1 MQQAEIPKSINNWL
15 LMLSPYQVLVFSF
28 LGLILVGAFLLML
41 PIASN
46 DGSSLSFIDA
56 LFTATSAVCVTGLIV
71 VDTGQYFS
79 IFGQLVII
87 MLIQIGGFG
96 VMTITTIFAV
106 IMGKKIQLR
115 SRLIVQESLNRV
127 TVGGI
132 VKLIK
137 LLVKTTLC
145 IEFIGGVL
153 LAFVLYPDYGVKGI
167 YMAFWH
173 SISAFCNA
181 GFDIFGGTNIFHY
194 NNNPLFCLVIAF
206 LIILGGIG
214 YGVTV
219 EVKAKHKWQDFS
231 LHTKIVLVTTLI
243 LLTVGTVVIFCLE
256 YNNPNTIGDW
266 NLGHKLLGAFFL
278 STTSRTAGYTL
289 LDTGALHGV
298 TLFFIIILMFLGASP
313 GSTAGGIKTTTI
325 AIIFA
330 TVTSLIRDKDEVVLF
345 KRRIEHDLIVKALA
359 IFYIAAALVV
369 LGTMCLCVT
378 EDFPFIRILFE
389 VTSAMAT
396 VGLSTGITADLTV
409 YGKYL
414 LILIMLIG
422 RVGVLTFLMAISMRN
437 RRKVK
442 IGYPSER
449 IGVG

>member
-79 IFGQLVII
+79 TFGQLVII

-96 VMTITTIFAV
+96 VMTMTTVFAL
-106 IMGKKIQLR
+106 ILGKRIQLR
-115 SRLIVQESLNRV
+115 SRLIAQESLNRL
-127 TVGGI
+127 TVGGV

-145 IEFIGGVL
+145 IEFVGGVL
-153 LAFVLYPDYGVKGI
+153 LSFRLYPDYGLHGI

-181 GFDIFGGTNIFHY
+181 GFDIFGGTNIFKY
-194 NNNPLFCLVIAF
+194 NTDPLFCLVIAF

-219 EVKAKHKWQDFS
+219 ELYQKHNWKMFS
-231 LHTKIVLVTTLI
+231 LHAKVALLTTLI
-243 LLTVGTVVIFCLE
+243 LLVIGTIVLFFLE
-256 YNNPNTIGDW
+256 YNNENTIGNWDW
-266 NLGHKLLGAFFL
+266 WHKLIGTFFL

-289 LDTGALHGV
+289 MDTGALHEAS
-298 TLFFIIILMFLGASP
+298 LF
-313 GSTAGGIKTTTI
+313 
-325 AIIFA
+325 
-330 TVTSLIRDKDEVVLF
+330 
-345 KRRIEHDLIVKALA
+345 
-359 IFYIAAALVV
+359 
-369 LGTMCLCVT
+369 
-378 EDFPFIRILFE
+378 
-389 VTSAMAT
+389 
-396 VGLSTGITADLTV
+396 LS
-409 YGKYL
+409 
-414 LILIMLIG
+414 
-422 RVGVLTFLMAISMRN
+422 S
-437 RRKVK
+437 
-442 IGYPSER
+442 S
-449 IGVG
+449 

>member
-96 VMTITTIFAV
+96 VMTMTTVFAL
-106 IMGKKIQLR
+106 ILGKRIQLR
-115 SRLIVQESLNRV
+115 SRLIAQESLNRL
-127 TVGGI
+127 TVGGV

-145 IEFIGGVL
+145 IEFVGGVL
-153 LAFVLYPDYGVKGI
+153 LSFRLYPDYGLHGI

-181 GFDIFGGTNIFHY
+181 GFDIFGGTNIFKY
-194 NNNPLFCLVIAF
+194 NTDPLFCLVIAF

-219 EVKAKHKWQDFS
+219 ELYQKHNWKMFS
-231 LHTKIVLVTTLI
+231 LHA
-243 LLTVGTVVIFCLE
+243 
-256 YNNPNTIGDW
+256 
-266 NLGHKLLGAFFL
+266 KLL
-278 STTSRTAGYTL
+278 Y
-289 LDTGALHGV
+289 
-298 TLFFIIILMFLGASP
+298 
-313 GSTAGGIKTTTI
+313 
-325 AIIFA
+325 
-330 TVTSLIRDKDEVVLF
+330 
-345 KRRIEHDLIVKALA
+345 
-359 IFYIAAALVV
+359 
-369 LGTMCLCVT
+369 
-378 EDFPFIRILFE
+378 
-389 VTSAMAT
+389 
-396 VGLSTGITADLTV
+396 
-409 YGKYL
+409 
-414 LILIMLIG
+414 
-422 RVGVLTFLMAISMRN
+422 
-437 RRKVK
+437 
-442 IGYPSER
+442 
-449 IGVG
+449 